1 MADALQDIFATVSPS
16 DLDLSKG
23 GIASARNRFREFSST
38 FEGAHPRTNATIFG
52 GRNPYL
58 MTTSSAKLRHNA
70 GAPETRGMSQI
81 VHYAAPAN
89 EANAAIRMNNMVR
102 GMRGEDRIPLV
113 NSCTCSTP
121 GCRAACLSGSGQ
133 LGFPAQQHAL
143 RVRTAFAAAHPD
155 SFLTMLHANLE
166 SFQRKAGEAGV
177 RPVVRFN
184 GTTDVR
190 FDELP
195 TADIFFKEHG
205 RDKIQFNEYTKRDT
219 RGALSDTEL
228 AGEMARFARTPNLYE
243 IPSMNEFTTPGRVS
257 QWRSAGRNFAVPVDI
272 SERHRVFGGQQEAM
286 PAGLQFHFGGVGH
299 DVVSGYRHDMRFLDP
314 QGGHAVVLP
323 VRRLT
328 TGEDQVASGEDS
340 FVRPISSLT
349 HYGEELDPKDL
360 LKKSK

>member
-1 MADALQDIFATVSPS
+1 MADPLESVFATVQPS
-16 DLDLSKG
+16 DLDLSKA
-23 GIASARNRFREFSST
+23 GIARAYNHFQEFSRT
-38 FEGAHPRTNATIFG
+38 FEGAHPRTGATIVG
-52 GRNPYL
+52 GRTPYL

-70 GAPETRGMSQI
+70 SAPETRGMSQI
-81 VHYAAPAN
+81 VQYSAPAN
-89 EANAAIRMNNMVR
+89 EANAAIRINNIVR
-102 GMRGEDRIPLV
+102 GMRGQERIPMV
-113 NSCTCSTP
+113 NSCACSTP

-155 SFLTMLHANLE
+155 SFLTVLHANLLK
-166 SFQRKAGEAGV
+166 FQGQAREAGV
-177 RPVVRFN
+177 APVVRLN

-190 FDELP
+190 YDTLP
-195 TADIFFKEHG
+195 TADLLFREHG
-205 RDKIQFNEYTKRDT
+205 RDKIQFNEYTKHNT
-219 RGALSDTEL
+219 RGALSDADL
-228 AGEMARFARTPNLYE
+228 AGEAARFARTPNLYE
-243 IPSMNEFTTPGRVS
+243 IPSMNEFTTPDRVS

-328 TGEDQVASGEDS
+328 TGEDQVTSGEDS

-349 HYGEELDPKDL
+349 HYGEALDPKDL